1 MDKNH
6 ITINYY
12 VDWKTTDWLKD
23 LFEQNNMDFNE
34 VDWVN
39 AFGGNPKTETPHRA
53 PSLNNKQ
60 NGI

>member
-1 MDKNH
+1 MDKNNDLF
-6 ITINYY
+6 INYY

-23 LFEQNNMDFNE
+23 LFDSNGLEWNDIFE
-34 VDWVN
+34 GEID
-39 AFGGNPKTETPHRA
+39 ETPGRA

>member
-23 LFEQNNMDFNE
+23 LFETNGFEWSDEFE
-34 VDWVN
+34 E
-39 AFGGNPKTETPHRA
+39 ETPGRA
-53 PSLNNKQ
+53 PILNEQK
-60 NGI
+60 GI

>member
-1 MDKNH
+1 MDKNN
-6 ITINYY
+6 IFINYY

-23 LFEQNNMDFNE
+23 LFETNGLEWSDIFE
-34 VDWVN
+34 DEID
-39 AFGGNPKTETPHRA
+39 ETPGRA